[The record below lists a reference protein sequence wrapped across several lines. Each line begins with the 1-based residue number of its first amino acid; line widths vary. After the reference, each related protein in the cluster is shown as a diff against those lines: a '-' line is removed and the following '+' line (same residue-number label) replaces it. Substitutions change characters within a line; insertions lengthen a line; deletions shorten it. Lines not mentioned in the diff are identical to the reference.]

1 MYLHCGLFFM
11 VKNVGKIYQSH
22 GVCFGYGKPF
32 FWPPEKCWAGWAI
45 RQPINQ
51 VFHGCENLREGIYLQ
66 RWEIRS
72 PRKAIALLHQSNNN
86 MKNRNPPKGWTSF
99 YINWLYYQH
108 LPFGLPSL
116 NPKTLVSLFPPC
128 TGTIQGTQNVWP
140 LELEWQQRQV
150 KAVLKNS
157 SKSPY
162 FFRMW
167 KKTTKDTHPGST
179 LQVISESIKLILF
192 DIIPLRISF
201 WSTACGFY
209 QF

>member
-1 MYLHCGLFFM
+1 MLGWLGGDPAAYKSGVPWLWKSQGGYLPTT
-11 VKNVGKIYQSH
+11 VGDQIPKSKANCI
-22 GVCFGYGKPF
+22 
-32 FWPPEKCWAGWAI
+32 
-45 RQPINQ
+45 
-51 VFHGCENLREGIYLQ
+51 LQ
-66 RWEIRS
+66 
-72 PRKAIALLHQSNNN
+72 QSNNN
-86 MKNRNPPKGWTSF
+86 MKNRNPPKWWTSF